1 MFTQAELAYLLG
13 VNCRLK
19 IVRYER
25 IQFLPKLPTALA
37 YQIIFNVPAHELF
50 PTLYKDVS
58 GGVARRAYLLTQK
71 LKDEPNNRQTK
82 RKMLVLKGIIQRL

>member
-19 IVRYER
+19 VMRYER
-25 IQFLPKLPTALA
+25 IQFLPKLPTVLA

-50 PTLYKDVS
+50 PTLHNDVGS
-58 GGVARRAYLLTQK
+58 GIAQRAYLLTQK
-71 LKDEPNNRQTK
+71 LKDEPDNRQTQ
-82 RKMLVLKGIIQRL
+82 RKMLVLKGIMERL